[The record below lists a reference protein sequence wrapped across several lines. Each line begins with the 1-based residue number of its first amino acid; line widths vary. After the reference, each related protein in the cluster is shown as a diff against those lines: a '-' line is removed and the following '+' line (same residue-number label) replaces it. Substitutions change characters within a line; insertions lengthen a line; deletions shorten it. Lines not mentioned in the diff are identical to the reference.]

1 MSIDQGVCIVGAGPV
16 GLTLALSLAREGLP
30 VLVVER
36 DRQPSTEWRASTF
49 HPPTLEMCEALGVLD
64 EMLERGLVAPR
75 YQMRDWVSGRV
86 AEFDLGLLE
95 NDTKYPFRLQLE
107 QYKYAEILR
116 KRLSAL
122 PCAEL
127 RYGTTFTGVSD
138 HPGGITIRLDG
149 DAGPQQTASQW
160 LVGADGASSA
170 VRTFHGL
177 DFPGITYPKRILII
191 SLDAPIL
198 CWYPDLTYVNYISDA
213 ADHPGMLL
221 KIPDAW
227 RVSFELPDDV
237 TDEQARSDHYVLARL
252 RSVFPGRQPPPPLS
266 TQIFRV
272 HQRIAERFR
281 AGRTLLIGDAAHV
294 NNPSGGMGLNSG
306 IHDAVDLARVLAD
319 VVQGVAA
326 EGTLG
331 EWARRR
337 RRAALE
343 DVQQISHRR
352 ATEHATTDDK
362 ELADILERYAAV
374 AADPKA
380 AHAFLLQSSMIASV
394 RRQREDDGARF

>member
-1 MSIDQGVCIVGAGPV
+1 MSTDHRVCIVGAGPV
-16 GLTLALSLAREGLP
+16 GLTLALALAREGLP

-36 DRQPSTEWRASTF
+36 DRRPSTEWRAPTF
-49 HPPTLEMCEALGVLD
+49 HPPTLEMCEALGVVD
-64 EMLERGLVAPR
+64 DMVGRGLVAPK
-75 YQMRDWVSGRV
+75 YQMRDWISGRV
-86 AEFDLGLLE
+86 AEFDLGVLKD
-95 NDTKYPFRLQLE
+95 DTKYPFRLQLE

-116 KRLSAL
+116 DRLTAL
-122 PCAEL
+122 PDAEL
-127 RYGTTFTGVSD
+127 RYGISFAGVSD
-138 HPGGITIRLDG
+138 HPAGATVRLDG
-149 DAGPQQTASQW
+149 GSGPQETTSQW
-160 LVGADGASSA
+160 LVGADGASST

-177 DFPGITYPKRILII
+177 DFPGMTYPKRMLII

-198 CWYPDLTYVNYISDA
+198 DWYPDLTYVNYISDA

-237 TDEQARSDHYVLARL
+237 TDQQARSDEYVLARL

-281 AGRTLLIGDAAHV
+281 VGRTLLVGDAAHL

-306 IHDAVDLARVLAD
+306 IHDAVDLARVLTD
-319 VVQGVAA
+319 VLQGVAA
-326 EGTLG
+326 EDALD
-331 EWARRR
+331 EWAQRR

-343 DVQQISHRR
+343 EVQRISHRR
-352 ATEHATTDDK
+352 ATEHATTDD
-362 ELADILERYAAV
+362 EQLGDILGR
-374 AADPKA
+374 
-380 AHAFLLQSSMIASV
+380 
-394 RRQREDDGARF
+394 